1 MTASR
6 AVRIG
11 TARCAGTRDPG
22 VRPDR
27 PAAAGSTGTH
37 STVPQGQPSSGRG
50 HRLSAPQAAQRTPVH
65 SSSQARWVTA
75 VAAPR
80 GSSSGATGAPHT
92 QGYDGAV

>member
-6 AVRIG
+6 AVRTG
-11 TARCAGTRDPG
+11 TVRCAGTREPG
-22 VRPDR
+22 VRPAR

-50 HRLSAPQAAQRTPVH
+50 HRLSVPQAAQRTPIH
-65 SSSQARWVTA
+65 SSSHVRWVTA
-75 VAAPR
+75 VAEAR
-80 GSSSGATGAPHT
+80 GSSSGATGAPHA